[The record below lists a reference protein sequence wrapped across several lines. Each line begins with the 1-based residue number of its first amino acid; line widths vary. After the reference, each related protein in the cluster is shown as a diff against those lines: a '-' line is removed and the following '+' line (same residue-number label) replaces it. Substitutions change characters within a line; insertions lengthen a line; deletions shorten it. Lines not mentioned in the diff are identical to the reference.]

1 MERRKILIAG
11 GDIRMLYAAFNLS
24 DIYDVG
30 IMGYSE
36 EMLLGEG
43 KEIFEKLK
51 KTDGNADVLLLP
63 PVVTDKSGK
72 INAPFYKK
80 TLEISEVIGKVKE
93 SGVLLMGIKGEEAKE
108 AAARKNIWSYNYM
121 KDETLALANAVPT
134 AEAAIKIAIER
145 TGRTIWNS
153 RVLVT
158 GFGRIGTI
166 LSDRLLKLGADV
178 TAAARTEY
186 ARMKIKAM
194 GAVPAKILPAK
205 SYLSEMDIIFNT
217 VPAEIFTFDDVM
229 SLKKDCVFIELAS
242 AHGGVDKK
250 AVKAI
255 GNNYLCASGLPT
267 NVIG

>member
-11 GDIRMLYAAFNLS
+11 GDIRMLYAALKLS
-24 DIYDVG
+24 DIYDVE

-36 EMLLGEG
+36 EMLSDEG
-43 KEIFEKLK
+43 KEILKKLK
-51 KTDGNADVLLLP
+51 KADGNADVMLLP
-63 PVVTDKSGK
+63 PVVTDSNGK
-72 INAPFYKK
+72 INSPFYKG
-80 TLEISEVIGKVKE
+80 TLEILDAIDNVKE
-93 SGVLLMGIKGEEAKE
+93 NGVLLMGIKGENAKE
-108 AAARKNIWSYNYM
+108 AAARKNIWVYNYM

-134 AEAAIKIAIER
+134 AEAAIKTAIEK

-166 LSDRLLKLGADV
+166 LSDRLLKLGAYV

-194 GAVPAKILPAK
+194 GAVPAKILPTK
-205 SYLSEMDIIFNT
+205 STLSKMDIIFNT
-217 VPAEIFTFDDVM
+217 VPAEIFTFDDVI

-242 AHGGVDKK
+242 APGGIDKE
-250 AVKAI
+250 AVKVI

-267 NVIG
+267 NVVD